1 MRATATQRWVARWL
15 PWLKRSSAVIRTA
28 IAAIAI
34 INKHQAGA
42 AVKVLAILLADCK
55 HQEARVAA
63 IEGGVQPP
71 SLANLKLI

>member
-1 MRATATQRWVARWL
+1 M
-15 PWLKRSSAVIRTA
+15 IRTA

-34 INKHQAGA
+34 INKYQAGA

-63 IEGGVQPP
+63 IEGGVQSLRLAKLSAKLKP
-71 SLANLKLI
+71 S